1 MKKYLVL
8 VASMIAAIS
17 LQAQTERSDEYA
29 GVSCMRSSSLI
40 DVAKVQH
47 FSPDSKLFCLSE

>member
-1 MKKYLVL
+1 ML
-8 VASMIAAIS
+8 VASMMAAIS

-40 DVAKVQH
+40 DIAKVQH